1 MSKTWHIRRDACG
14 LTLSRRPEAR
24 FDVAARAEF
33 PPLRM
38 LPLAHMIRQ
47 DMWRRL
53 RRLRGFAPAVQVTRT
68 GAGLTVTAGGSVT
81 AAFPKAR
88 TEAQIGDLLHDPE
101 LRARWQRCAL
111 LTGGKVLI

>member
-1 MSKTWHIRRDACG
+1 MSTDKDTLAAYAAKIDDYVRMTDEAPDDPQLAAFIGALPSGAHVLDLGCG
-14 LTLSRRPEAR
+14 PGW
-24 FDVAARAEF
+24 AAAQ
-33 PPLRM
+33 M
-38 LPLAHMIRQ
+38 A
-47 DMWRRL
+47 
-53 RRLRGFAPAVQVTRT
+53 A
-68 GAGLTVTAGGSVT
+68 AGLTVTAGGSVT